1 MLNGPLASY
10 PIDSMKAILHKA
22 VFIPGESDT
31 IAFEIVTNLAFRA
44 IGQKIQSTLLEPIMK
59 LEVVTPEDYVGE
71 VLSDI
76 NRRRGV
82 VLETESKLGARVISA
97 HVPLAEM
104 FGYVTILRTLTS
116 GRASST
122 LEFSHYEPLPLPM
135 AAEIIR
141 KVTGK
146 QLVIN

>member
-1 MLNGPLASY
+1 
-10 PIDSMKAILHKA
+10 
-22 VFIPGESDT
+22 
-31 IAFEIVTNLAFRA
+31 
-44 IGQKIQSTLLEPIMK
+44 
-59 LEVVTPEDYVGE
+59 VTPEDYVGE